1 MNIQFHTT
9 DYESETDCAAIAA
22 WRNHAELRRLWLPER
37 PEREIVLV
45 TAADVRAE
53 GAKKNSGALA
63 ADELATLNGKI
74 IGQLTILVN
83 PPMKRSSH
91 AKVAWPSVIVGEDSL
106 RGSGIVRRFGPRLLA
121 LARAL
126 DCSHF
131 EAGVFE
137 FNTTM
142 RRLLEGVGFREFARV
157 ENVTRH
163 EGAGC
168 AALHYERETS
178 RPFLRS

>member
-1 MNIQFHTT
+1 M
-9 DYESETDCAAIAA
+9 
-22 WRNHAELRRLWLPER
+22 
-37 PEREIVLV
+37 LV

-53 GAKKNSGALA
+53 GTKKGSWAPA
-63 ADELATLNGKI
+63 VDELATLNGRI

-83 PPMKRSSH
+83 PPMGRSTH
-91 AKVAWPSVIVGEDSL
+91 AKVAWPSVIVGDDTL
-106 RGSGIVRRFGPRLLA
+106 RGSGIVRRFGPRLLE

-137 FNTTM
+137 FNATM
-142 RRLLEGVGFREFARV
+142 RRLLEGVGFREFTRV

-163 EGAGC
+163 EGAEC